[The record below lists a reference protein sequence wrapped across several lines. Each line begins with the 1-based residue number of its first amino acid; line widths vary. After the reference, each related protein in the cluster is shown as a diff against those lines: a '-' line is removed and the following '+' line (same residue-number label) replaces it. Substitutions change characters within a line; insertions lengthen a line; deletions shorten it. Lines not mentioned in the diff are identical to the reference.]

1 MLAFPGSDP
10 MSGMKPLE
18 LGKFKRT
25 YRHRRK
31 PELGEPQLTWLAVA
45 SPRISGDTKWVLT
58 VNPGE
63 WSVEF
68 PVPYM
73 RVRPTVLCDIVELR
87 GFQDSAVPVQIFI
100 LNNAASR
107 KEKMLHILFLLF
119 SRYPYRQRCEA
130 LLSIAPSST
139 LESIPR
145 SRTAGLMPGYSDQAQ
160 EAGSASASTRN
171 IELTACHRCRKQKV
185 RQAQS
190 TTRDQLI
197 PPDATS

>member
-87 GFQDSAVPVQIFI
+87 GFKIPPSQSRFLSLITLLLVKKRCFI
-100 LNNAASR
+100 YCFSYSHDILIDKGVRRCLASRQARLWNLYHVREQPASCLATQTRLRKRVALRLARETSSSLHVIVAASKR
-107 KEKMLHILFLLF
+107 FAKP
-119 SRYPYRQRCEA
+119 SRQPE
-130 LLSIAPSST
+130 I
-139 LESIPR
+139 
-145 SRTAGLMPGYSDQAQ
+145 
-160 EAGSASASTRN
+160 N
-171 IELTACHRCRKQKV
+171 
-185 RQAQS
+185 
-190 TTRDQLI
+190 
-197 PPDATS
+197 

>member
-10 MSGMKPLE
+10 MSGMKPLK
-18 LGKFKRT
+18 LRKFKRT

-31 PELGEPQLTWLAVA
+31 PELDEPRLTWLAVA

-87 GFQDSAVPVQIFI
+87 GFQDSAVLVQNFI

-107 KEKMLHILFLLF
+107 KEKGASYIVSPILTI
-119 SRYPYRQRCEA
+119 S
-130 LLSIAPSST
+130 LST
-139 LESIPR
+139 
-145 SRTAGLMPGYSDQAQ
+145 
-160 EAGSASASTRN
+160 
-171 IELTACHRCRKQKV
+171 KV
-185 RQAQS
+185 
-190 TTRDQLI
+190 
-197 PPDATS
+197 